1 MSVAMNLINRLRQQP
16 KLVKCGSIAVVIV
29 LFCILPVVCGSLKG
43 GNYYLNVINY
53 IMVYAIASTG
63 LNIMTGYSG
72 QINLGGAAYF
82 SVGAYSVVILCNAGI
97 PTLISVVLAML
108 IVALFGFLTAIPA
121 AKLKYHFLALA
132 TMAVGEI
139 VNNLLI
145 VSPGGITNDT
155 HGIFVKSLS
164 VFGFKFKNDT
174 SLYYLLLFMTIACL
188 LFTWAFLH
196 SKTGRA
202 CMATRDSVDA
212 AGSCGISV
220 RRYKIIATVVS
231 CVMIGFAG
239 FLFAYLNRYISPD
252 TFAAGKSTMF
262 MSMMMLGGSGTLFGP
277 LLGSILITFVMEIL
291 RGIPGVG
298 SYMQLTYGLILLA
311 IMMFMPQGVSGL
323 ISQMRFKRL
332 KKKIEMQEESA
343 RHKGGNENA

>member
-1 MSVAMNLINRLRQQP
+1 MENNKKTLPRK
-16 KLVKCGSIAVVIV
+16 KLMKIGLTCFGAVIAV
-29 LFCILPVVCGSLKG
+29 LLPTLLGFLQSG
-43 GNYYLNVINY
+43 PYYLNVLNY
-53 IMVYAIASTG
+53 ILVYAIASTG

-82 SVGAYSVVILCNAGI
+82 SVGAYAVVILCNAKV
-97 PTLISVVLAML
+97 PTVLSVLIAML
-108 IVALFGFLTAIPA
+108 IVAFFGFLTAVPA

-139 VNNLLI
+139 VNNLLT

-155 HGIFVKSLS
+155 HGMFVKSLKL
-164 VFGFKFKNDT
+164 FGITFGND
-174 SLYYLLLFMTIACL
+174 SKLYYLLLAMAVLCL
-188 LFTWAFLH
+188 LFTYSFLH
-196 SKTGRA
+196 SHTGRA
-202 CMATRDSVDA
+202 CIATRDSVDA
-212 AGSCGISV
+212 AGSCGIDV
-220 RRYKIIATVVS
+220 RKYKIIATVVA

-277 LLGSILITFVMEIL
+277 LLGSIFITLIMEVL

-298 SYMQLTYGLILLA
+298 TYMQLTYGLILLV
-311 IMMFMPQGVSGL
+311 IMMFLPQGVSGAIAQL
-323 ISQMRFKRL
+323 RFKRA
-332 KKKIEMQEESA
+332 KRRMEGREGVK
-343 RHKGGNENA
+343 NAEG

>member
-1 MSVAMNLINRLRQQP
+1 MNLISYFRQHRKMMKTLSWCVIIALLCFVP
-16 KLVKCGSIAVVIV
+16 SICQSI
-29 LFCILPVVCGSLKG
+29 IG
-43 GNYYLNVINY
+43 GIYYLNVINY
-53 IMVYAIASTG
+53 IMVYAIAATG

-82 SVGAYSVVILCNAGI
+82 SVGAYGVVILCNAGV
-97 PTLISVVLAML
+97 PTLLSVVLAMV
-108 IVALFGFLTAIPA
+108 IVAFFGFLTAIPA

-155 HGIFVKSLS
+155 HGLFVRALEI
-164 VFGFKFKNDT
+164 FGFKFKNDA
-174 SLYYLLLFMTIACL
+174 SLYYLLFLMTVVCL
-188 LFTWAFLH
+188 LFTWAFLN

-202 CMATRDSVDA
+202 CKATRDSVDA

-220 RRYKIIATVVS
+220 RKYKIIATVVS
-231 CVMIGFAG
+231 CVIIGFAG

-277 LLGSILITFVMEIL
+277 LLGSILITLVMEVL

-298 SYMQLTYGLILLA
+298 TYMQLTYGLILLA

-323 ISQMRFKRL
+323 ISNIRFKRM
-332 KKKIEMQEESA
+332 KKKLEKQADNVLQI
-343 RHKGGNENA
+343 GGDTDA

>member
-1 MSVAMNLINRLRQQP
+1 MRVNALDKKKITKIIVYVLAFATALLIP
-16 KLVKCGSIAVVIV
+16 
-29 LFCILPVVCGSLKG
+29 LFCGFFESG
-43 GNYYLNVINY
+43 AYFLNVINY
-53 IMVYAIASTG
+53 IFVYAIASTG
-63 LNIMTGYSG
+63 LNVMTGYSG

-82 SVGAYSVVILCNAGI
+82 SVGAYATVILCNLGI

-108 IVALFGFLTAIPA
+108 IVAFFGFLTAVPA

-132 TMAVGEI
+132 TTAVGEI
-139 VNNLLI
+139 VNNLLT

-155 HGIFVKSLS
+155 HGLFVSSLKL
-164 VFGFKFKNDT
+164 FGYKFKNDAR
-174 SLYYLLLFMTIACL
+174 LYYLLLAMTALCL
-188 LFTWAFLH
+188 LFTWAFIH

-202 CMATRDSVDA
+202 CVATRDSVDA
-212 AGSCGISV
+212 AGSCGIDV
-220 RRYKIIATVVS
+220 RKYKIIATVVS

-277 LLGSILITFVMEIL
+277 LLGSLLITLIMEGL

-298 SYMQLTYGLILLA
+298 TYMQLTYGLILLVE
-311 IMMFMPQGVSGL
+311 MMFLPQGVSGA
-323 ISQMRFKRL
+323 ISEYKYKRDRRQMN
-332 KKKIEMQEESA
+332 A
-343 RHKGGNENA
+343 AGGDYDA